1 MADKTD
7 NVNGNYGIL
16 SRGLQDAYKTG
27 DWERASETLRLMA
40 YILETENKHIDELK
54 ALMLSFYFDL
64 SGMARSPFT
73 NNDTVDRMRRAYRLS
88 GMSETDL
95 TVLYFDT
102 VREDTLPN
110 HYLTLTGSFRMFT
123 YCLFGKSRKFD
134 EVMSHLT
141 K

>member
-1 MADKTD
+1 MTDKAE
-7 NVNGNYGIL
+7 NVNGNYGLL

-40 YILETENKHIDELK
+40 YILETEKKHTDELK
-54 ALMLSFYFDL
+54 ALMLSFYLDL

-73 NNDTVDRMRRAYRLS
+73 NSDTVDRMRRAYRLS
-88 GMSETDL
+88 GMSEGEL

-134 EVMSHLT
+134 VVMSNLT

>member
-1 MADKTD
+1 MTDKAE

-40 YILETENKHIDELK
+40 YILETEKKHTDELK
-54 ALMLSFYFDL
+54 ALMLSFYLDL

-73 NNDTVDRMRRAYRLS
+73 NSDTVDRMRRAYRLS
-88 GMSETDL
+88 GMSEGEL

-134 EVMSHLT
+134 VVMSNLT

>member
-1 MADKTD
+1 MTDKTE

-16 SRGLQDAYKTG
+16 SRGLQDAYKNR

-40 YILETENKHIDELK
+40 YVLDTENKHTDAMK

-64 SGMARSPFT
+64 SGMARQPFT
-73 NNDTVDRMRRAYRLS
+73 NSDTVDRMKRAYRLS
-88 GMSETDL
+88 GMSESDVTL
-95 TVLYFDT
+95 LYFD
-102 VREDTLPN
+102 VIRKDTLPR

-134 EVMSHLT
+134 EVMSHLV

>member
-1 MADKTD
+1 MTDKTE
-7 NVNGNYGIL
+7 NVNGNYGLL

-40 YILETENKHIDELK
+40 YVLDTENKHTDAMK

-64 SGMARSPFT
+64 SGMGRQPFT
-73 NNDTVDRMRRAYRLS
+73 NNDTIDRMKRAYRLS
-88 GMSETDL
+88 GMSESDVTL
-95 TVLYFDT
+95 LYFD
-102 VREDTLPN
+102 VIREDTLPR

>member
-1 MADKTD
+1 MTDKAE

-16 SRGLQDAYKTG
+16 SKGLQDAYKTG

-40 YILETENKHIDELK
+40 YILETENKHTDEMK

-64 SGMARSPFT
+64 SGLARSPFT
-73 NNDTVDRMRRAYRLS
+73 NNDTVDRMKKAYRLS
-88 GMSETDL
+88 GMTETDVAL
-95 TVLYFDT
+95 LYHD
-102 VREDTLPN
+102 VIREDTLPR

-134 EVMSHLT
+134 VVMSNLT

>member
-1 MADKTD
+1 MADKTE

-40 YILETENKHIDELK
+40 YILETENKHTDELK

-64 SGMARSPFT
+64 SGMGRQPFT

-102 VREDTLPN
+102 VREDTLPS
-110 HYLTLTGSFRMFT
+110 HCLTLTGSFRMFT

>member
-1 MADKTD
+1 MTDKAE
-7 NVNGNYGIL
+7 NVNGNYGLL
-16 SRGLQDAYKTG
+16 SRGLQDAYKNG

-40 YILETENKHIDELK
+40 YVLDTENKHTDAMK

-64 SGMARSPFT
+64 SGMARQPFT
-73 NNDTVDRMRRAYRLS
+73 NSDTIDRMRRAYKLS
-88 GMSETDL
+88 GMSESDVTL
-95 TVLYFDT
+95 LYFD
-102 VREDTLPN
+102 VIGEDTLPR

-134 EVMSHLT
+134 VVMSNLT

>member
-1 MADKTD
+1 MTDKTE
-7 NVNGNYGIL
+7 NVNGNYGLL

-40 YILETENKHIDELK
+40 YVLDTENKHTDAMK

-64 SGMARSPFT
+64 SGMGQQPFT
-73 NNDTVDRMRRAYRLS
+73 NNDTVDRMKRAYRLS
-88 GMSETDL
+88 GMSESDVTL
-95 TVLYFDT
+95 LYFD
-102 VREDTLPN
+102 VIREDTLPR